1 LAEGFKLTDKEI
13 KYISL
18 FEATCGA
25 AVIDCID
32 SGEMMV
38 FVIKQGDIRRVFRSR
53 GNSLKRFSQMVKRK
67 IKVVEHS
74 DDPAVFIRNAF
85 SPAKITDLRVT
96 EKPDGRKIA
105 VVAVLTKD
113 KGLAIGREG
122 RTVGLIRT
130 LAKRHYDIDQVVVH

>member
-1 LAEGFKLTDKEI
+1 MAEGFKLTDKQI

-18 FEATCGA
+18 FEATSGA
-25 AVIDCID
+25 AVIDCVD

-38 FVIKQGDIRRVFRSR
+38 FVVRKGDIGKVLRRH
-53 GNSLKRFSQMVKRK
+53 GNSLKRFSSMTKRK

-74 DDPAVFIRNAF
+74 EDPADFIKNAF
-85 SPAKITDLRVT
+85 SPAKITDLRVA

-105 VVAVLTKD
+105 VVAVLAKD

-130 LAKRHYDIDQVVVH
+130 LAKRHYDIDQVIVH